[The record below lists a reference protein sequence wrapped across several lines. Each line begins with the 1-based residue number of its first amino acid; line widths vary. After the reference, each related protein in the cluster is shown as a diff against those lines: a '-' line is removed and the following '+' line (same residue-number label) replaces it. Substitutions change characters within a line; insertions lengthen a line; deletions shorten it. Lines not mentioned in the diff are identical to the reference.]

1 MCRLVIIDCGMKLRR
16 VWDGHV
22 KRTECLGLSII
33 IIIIIMMCVCYIFY
47 LSFLFLFLLLNNSA
61 LFIT

>member
-22 KRTECLGLSII
+22 KRTECLGSSII
-33 IIIIIMMCVCYIFY
+33 VTIITITSFFVSECHTFR
-47 LSFLFLFLLLNNSA
+47 LSELAVVILKN
-61 LFIT
+61 